1 MFCTKARE
9 ILVPIKNVAPTNT
22 ETPSTHRENGNV
34 TPGIAT
40 GGPIFTAALAT
51 PNCSVPPKKL
61 HPEFTRVPALK
72 PKFEKVAIDVS
83 KGLIRFFC
91 QCIDVILLISRILV
105 IF

>member
-1 MFCTKARE
+1 M
-9 ILVPIKNVAPTNT
+9 
-22 ETPSTHRENGNV
+22 
-34 TPGIAT
+34 
-40 GGPIFTAALAT
+40 
-51 PNCSVPPKKL
+51 PPKKL

-83 KGLIRFFC
+83 KGLTRIFG